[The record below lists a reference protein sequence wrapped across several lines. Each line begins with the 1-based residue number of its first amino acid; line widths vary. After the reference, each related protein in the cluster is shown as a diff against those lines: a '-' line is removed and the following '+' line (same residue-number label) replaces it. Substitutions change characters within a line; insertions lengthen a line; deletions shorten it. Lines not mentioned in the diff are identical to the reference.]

1 MTARSLLI
9 GLDGADLDLIRSL
22 GATRLPVLHRL
33 MVRGMFAASRSVQP
47 PATLPNWTTLLTG
60 VDPGTHG
67 VLDFTTRVGYRVR
80 FTAGTVRE
88 VPTFMTTLDREGL
101 QCACIGFPATWPPEQ
116 LNHGVFISGWDAPV
130 AFESDASFVWPTS
143 LHQEIVERFGPQR
156 FDDVDELNADA
167 PGWHERLP
175 AALCERIERK
185 VELARFLLESREWDV
200 FAFYFGESDTASHHL
215 WALHDPRSPRHPGN
229 GLPSDGLARVLQSL
243 DSAVGTLLAHAGGDS
258 VEVTIVSDHGFGGAS
273 DKVIYLNRVLAA
285 SGFLRFR
292 SARTRQRGIHALKH
306 IALRSFPPRLR
317 EQVFRVAGATLPGWL
332 ESQARFGA
340 IDMSQTRAFSEE
352 LNYFPAISW
361 NLRGRE
367 PNGVLDPRDVES
379 ARAELTDSLLSLRDP
394 WSRKPVV
401 AAVHARE
408 ELFAGPHVERAP
420 DLLLEL
426 NLDDGYSYNLMPS
439 PLDSGAHSLPFRRL
453 AADEWLGRKGRSL
466 AGSHRPNGVA
476 IVAGPQVAA
485 TGQVQAHIA
494 DVTTTLLS
502 RVRALQTGNTKQL
515 HEMIRAP
522 EHHVPASPLTKATP
536 LDAFGE
542 SRVETRLR
550 ALGYIE

>member
-1 MTARSLLI
+1 MTARSLLL
-9 GLDGADLDLIRSL
+9 GLDGADLNVIRDM
-22 GATRLPVLHRL
+22 GAARLPVLHRL
-33 MVRGMFAASRSVQP
+33 MERGIYAASRSVQP

-67 VLDFTTRVGYRVR
+67 VFDFTTRVGYRVR

-101 QCACIGFPATWPPEQ
+101 QCACIGFPATWPPER

-175 AALCERIERK
+175 TALCERIERK
-185 VELARFLLESREWDV
+185 LELARFLLDSRDWDV

-215 WALHDPRSPRHPGN
+215 WALHDPRSPRHPGS
-229 GLPSDGLARVLQSL
+229 GLPSDGLARVLQNL
-243 DSAVGTLLAHAGGDS
+243 DTAVGTLLADAGGDS

-273 DKVIYLNRVLAA
+273 DKVLYLNRVLAA

-292 SARTRQRGIHALKH
+292 SARRRQQGVHALKQ
-306 IALRSFPPRLR
+306 IALRSFPPKLR

-340 IDMSQTRAFSEE
+340 IDMSRTRAFSEE

-367 PNGVLDPRDVES
+367 PDGVLEPRDV
-379 ARAELTDSLLSLRDP
+379 ARTQAELTHALLSLRDP
-394 WSRKPVV
+394 WSGNAVV
-401 AAVHARE
+401 AAVHSRE
-408 ELFAGPHVERAP
+408 DLFRGPHVERAP

-476 IVAGPQVAA
+476 ILAGPQVAA
-485 TGQVQAHIA
+485 TGQVPAHIA
-494 DVTTTLLS
+494 DVTATLLS
-502 RVRALQTGNTKQL
+502 RIRALQKGNAQQL
-515 HEMIRAP
+515 HKMVQASEHSMGAP
-522 EHHVPASPLTKATP
+522 TITKAAP
-536 LDAFGE
+536 LDASGE